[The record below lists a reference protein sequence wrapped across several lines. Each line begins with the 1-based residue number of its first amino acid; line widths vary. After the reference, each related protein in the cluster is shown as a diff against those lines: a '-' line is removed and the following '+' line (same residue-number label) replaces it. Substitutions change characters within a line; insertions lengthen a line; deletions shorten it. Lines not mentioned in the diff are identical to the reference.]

1 MPWPWPTYKDPVPQR
16 LFPHPTRDAY
26 GSRRSFTS
34 SRQGSS
40 VHSRHG
46 NFGYNRSTTG
56 SRRGNKG
63 WSRPFRHQPS
73 SNNSLSGSRA
83 GSRAPSRPQSLAV
96 CKFFLNGNCTRGS
109 SCAFRHELNDD
120 DTISVVTMGS
130 GMPPP
135 PTTTQSSTPSGQ
147 VCKFYANGNCIWGTS
162 CRFLQENSSST
173 TNSNAPVMAVP
184 PRGSSIEAM
193 RARQQ

>member
-1 MPWPWPTYKDPVPQR
+1 MCRVSGAILKNICSLLIIYFTMSSLAMAVANIQRSGSPTSLSTPN
-16 LFPHPTRDAY
+16 TRCNNSAY
-26 GSRRSFTS
+26 GRRSFTS

-109 SCAFRHELNDD
+109 SCAFRRHH
-120 DTISVVTMGS
+120 S
-130 GMPPP
+130 
-135 PTTTQSSTPSGQ
+135 
-147 VCKFYANGNCIWGTS
+147 
-162 CRFLQENSSST
+162 
-173 TNSNAPVMAVP
+173 
-184 PRGSSIEAM
+184 GSSCAF
-193 RARQQ
+193 RRHH